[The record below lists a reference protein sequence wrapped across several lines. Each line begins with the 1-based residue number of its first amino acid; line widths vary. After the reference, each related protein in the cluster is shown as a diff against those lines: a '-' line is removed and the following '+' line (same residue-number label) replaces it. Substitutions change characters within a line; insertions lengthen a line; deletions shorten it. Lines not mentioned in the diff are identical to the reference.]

1 MFLHIMQLAHISFR
15 NAPLPFIF
23 SLRTD
28 SHLPPSAVCYPL
40 CFQFPSQIPSSEI
53 ISPLMA
59 QSHATSSSH
68 TQPLSFSVPQ
78 NPSLQSGS
86 FLPHAYSFSPRCAA
100 TRAMTFTLFLPLING
115 KPELSHLISSFWGA
129 NRDYTLDM
137 EPDTYKAGS
146 LWRASSLAAPRSMT
160 AVALGFSLSAWFKNL
175 VTSAKTPEYLR
186 KLSSP

>member
-1 MFLHIMQLAHISFR
+1 MFSPPSKTGQFPDLWDSSKTYYLKSITSSLPVQKQMFLHIMQLAHIPFR

-68 TQPLSFSVPQ
+68 MQPLSFSVPQ

-86 FLPHAYSFSPRCAA
+86 FLPHAHSSSPRCAA

-115 KPELSHLISSFWGA
+115 KPELSHLISSF
-129 NRDYTLDM
+129 
-137 EPDTYKAGS
+137 
-146 LWRASSLAAPRSMT
+146 
-160 AVALGFSLSAWFKNL
+160 
-175 VTSAKTPEYLR
+175 
-186 KLSSP
+186 